1 MHQFDSDIA
10 STPLGD
16 GRWRT
21 EISPRWNIG
30 DKPNGGYVLACVLEA
45 ARSVALPAKPDPLTL
60 TAHYLRPTS
69 VGPADVEV
77 QLLRTGRRHAHVE
90 ARLVQ
95 DTERVR
101 VLAAFGDLEAAGAG
115 ADTPTLVRGG
125 PPDLPPPEDCIGRDD
140 TPGAPSLASMVESRF
155 APGTPWLSGQRSADT
170 VVTGWI
176 RFADGRDADVRALPL
191 LADSFPPAIFAL
203 GPAGWVPTVELT
215 VHVRARPAPGWLR
228 CRFETRFLTGGYLE
242 EDGEIWDAEGRLV
255 AQSRQLAML
264 LTPERRAAAPRG
276 AA

>member
-1 MHQFDSDIA
+1 MGPFTFDQAIA
-10 STPLGD
+10 TEAVGD
-16 GRWRT
+16 GRFRT
-21 EISPRWNIG
+21 EVSPRFNIG

-45 ARSVALPAKPDPLTL
+45 ARQVAGEDKPDPLTL

-69 VGPADVEV
+69 VGPADIHTELV
-77 QLLRTGRRHAHVE
+77 RTGRRHAHVE

-101 VLAAFGDLEAAGAG
+101 VLAAFGDLARAGAG
-115 ADTPTLVRGG
+115 TDTPTLLRGG
-125 PPDLPPPEDCIGRDD
+125 PPDLPPPEECIGR
-140 TPGAPSLASMVESRF
+140 TAQPGGAPSIAQVVESRF
-155 APGTPWLSGQRSADT
+155 APGTPWLAGERSSET
-170 VVTGWI
+170 VITGWI
-176 RFADGRDADVRALPL
+176 RFADGCDPDVRALPL
-191 LADSFPPAIFAL
+191 LADAFPPAIFAL

-242 EDGEIWDAEGRLV
+242 EDGEIWDADGRLV

-264 LTPERRAAAPRG
+264 LPPAG
-276 AA
+276 A